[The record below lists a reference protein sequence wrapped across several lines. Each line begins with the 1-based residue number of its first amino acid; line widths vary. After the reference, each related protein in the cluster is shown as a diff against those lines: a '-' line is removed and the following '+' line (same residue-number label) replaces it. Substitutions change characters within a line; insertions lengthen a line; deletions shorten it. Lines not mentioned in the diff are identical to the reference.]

1 MQDLFMMAMDD
12 LVMMT
17 DGLDTCYKKVFNAG
31 QTRHLSW
38 VESSCKEHFLKLSF
52 IEGSV

>member
-1 MQDLFMMAMDD
+1 MQDLVMMATDD

-17 DGLDTCYKKVFNAG
+17 DGLVMCYKKVFNTG
-31 QTRHLSW
+31 QMHNLIW
-38 VESSCKEHFLKLSF
+38 VESSCREHFLKLSF